1 MITLQNIAKMYG
13 DITLFDNVNLSIH
26 ELDKVAI
33 IGDNGVGKT
42 TLLKIIIDDKLSTD
56 GFVRKDKGTMGYLS
70 QRVIEDEN
78 NTVENEFNK
87 VFKRITNAE
96 NELQKIITK
105 LNKSPN
111 DSFLIEQY
119 GYYENL
125 FLGLGGY
132 EKQTEINKMLTAFGF
147 AAEDINR
154 KITSFSGGERTKLCL
169 IKLLLLK
176 PDYLLLDEPTN
187 HLDIQTIEWL
197 EQYLIGYK
205 GAVIIIS
212 HDRYFLDKV
221 VTKIIEIENKKIT
234 TYNTNYTNYL
244 GEKKLR
250 YEHQLA
256 NFNRQQKEIKDLNEF
271 IERFRG
277 KPSKIGQVND
287 RKSKLERIEIIEKPY
302 NHFERISFEFDSLH
316 LKRSAYVEVI
326 DGDIG
331 FDSNNILINKLNF
344 RVNGGDRIGIIGP
357 NGVGKTTLLKTML
370 KQIPIISGQVIL
382 HQKIKIGYFDQQQ
395 NDLDASKTIFE
406 VIKPYMGEESD
417 SFIRRYLG
425 RFLFKGKDIFK
436 KIGDLSGGEKVRVV
450 LAQFA
455 LEEYDLIVLD
465 EPTNHLDLKS
475 KEVLEYALKT
485 YQGTILC
492 VSHDRYFMN
501 QVIDHYV
508 LLQPNSYSL
517 FEGKYDNYVDY
528 IEQKQNVKKAKKINH
543 TQANKQISRNIA
555 KLERQIEKAEAA
567 IQQLIDWSMDA
578 EIYSDYTKLED
589 VKQQIKVSED
599 NLNNLMEQYEQELIK
614 EESNV

>member
-13 DITLFDNVNLSIH
+13 SDVLFNNVNLSIH

-42 TLLKIIIDDKLSTD
+42 TLLKIILDEKLSTD
-56 GFVRKDKGTMGYLS
+56 GSVRKDKGTLGYLS
-70 QRVIEDEN
+70 QRVIENVN
-78 NTVENEFNK
+78 NTVEVEFNQ

-96 NELQKIITK
+96 LGLNNALEKLK
-105 LNKSPN
+105 LNP
-111 DSFLIEQY
+111 DDQQLIDEY
-119 GYYENL
+119 GYYENI
-125 FLGLGGY
+125 FQGLGGY
-132 EKQTEINKMLTAFGF
+132 DKQTEINKMLTAFGF
-147 AAEDINR
+147 IPEDIKR
-154 KITSFSGGERTKLCL
+154 KVVSFSGGERTKLSL

-197 EQYLIGYK
+197 EQYLVNYK

-221 VTKIIEIENKKIT
+221 VTKIIEIENKTIS
-234 TYNTNYTNYL
+234 TYNTNYTYYL
-244 GEKKLR
+244 TEKKLR
-250 YEHQLA
+250 YDHQLA
-256 NFNRQQKEIKDLNEF
+256 NYKRQQKEISELNDF

-302 NHFERISFEFDSLH
+302 NHLEQISFEFDALH
-316 LKRSAYVEVI
+316 LKKSAYVEII
-326 DGDIG
+326 DGNIG
-331 FDSNNILINKLNF
+331 FDDEHILIKNLNL

-357 NGVGKTTLLKTML
+357 NGVGKTTLLRTML
-370 KQIPIISGQVIL
+370 KQIPIINGQVIL

-395 NDLDASKTIFE
+395 NDLDIDKTIFE
-406 VIKPYMGEESD
+406 VIKPYMPTESD

-425 RFLFKGKDIFK
+425 RFLFKGKDVFK

-475 KEVLEYALKT
+475 KEVLEHAIKT

-501 QVIDHYV
+501 QIIDHYI
-508 LLQPNSYSL
+508 LLQTTKYSL
-517 FEGKYDNYVDY
+517 FTGKYDNYVEFMESK
-528 IEQKQNVKKAKKINH
+528 IHKTKTKKINSLKINKELTREISKH
-543 TQANKQISRNIA
+543 EKQIENI
-555 KLERQIEKAEAA
+555 EVEIES
-567 IQQLIDWSMDA
+567 LITLSMKPEVYND
-578 EIYSDYTKLED
+578 
-589 VKQQIKVSED
+589 
-599 NLNNLMEQYEQELIK
+599 YEQLEVVKSDINSKQLELDKLMAEYEELIIK